1 MTGRVRM
8 TGALKTALRRTS
20 RLVVSANSRGFS
32 IAILDLLSGEGI
44 FVKTEYVFTAG
55 QISGRNFFGN

>member
-8 TGALKTALRRTS
+8 TGAMKTALRRMS

-32 IAILDLLSGEGI
+32 IAISDLLSIVILDSAGEGLS
-44 FVKTEYVFTAG
+44 VKTE
-55 QISGRNFFGN
+55 